1 MAGRAPSSSRSF
13 FYPAAV
19 TLLALSVL
27 VGFAL
32 LPRLFP
38 GGRSAFVGKPAPDFA
53 LEILHNGDAGD
64 RIRLAELKGRP
75 VLLDFWATWCKP
87 CQIGA
92 PVLDR
97 VYRRLKDKGVVVVGI
112 NTSDPQGREMAR
124 PFAEAKKLSYPI
136 VFDDGDEVAARYG
149 VTTLPTVVLIDA
161 EGNIVA
167 IRTGLA
173 DEGTLEELFLMAM

>member
-1 MAGRAPSSSRSF
+1 MVQRASSSRQF

-38 GGRSAFVGKPAPDFA
+38 SARSAFVGKAAPDFA

-64 RIRLAELKGRP
+64 RIRLAELRGQT
-75 VLLDFWATWCKP
+75 VVLDFWATWCKP

-97 VYRRLKDKGVVVVGI
+97 VYRRVKDKGVVVVGV
-112 NTSDPQGREMAR
+112 NTSDPQGREMAAR
-124 PFAEAKKLSYPI
+124 FAEAKKLSYPI
-136 VFDDGDEVAARYG
+136 VFDDGDEIAAKYG
-149 VTTLPTVVLIDA
+149 VTTLPTVVVIDA
-161 EGNIVA
+161 AGNVVA
-167 IRTGLA
+167 IRSGLA
-173 DEGTLEELFLMAM
+173 DEGQLEDLLQMAL

>member
-1 MAGRAPSSSRSF
+1 MSERASSSRSF

-32 LPRLFP
+32 LPKLFP
-38 GGRSAFVGKPAPDFA
+38 SARSAFVGKEAPDFA
-53 LEILHNGDAGD
+53 LEVLHNGEPGD
-64 RIRLAELKGRP
+64 RVRLAELRGQT
-75 VLLDFWATWCKP
+75 VLLDFWATWCRP

-97 VYRRLKDKGVVVVGI
+97 VYRRVKDKGVVVVGV
-112 NTSDPQGREMAR
+112 NTSDPQGREMAAE
-124 PFAEAKKLSYPI
+124 FAEAKKLSYPI
-136 VFDDGDEVAARYG
+136 VYDDGDEIAAKYG
-149 VTTLPTVVLIDA
+149 VTTLPTVVVIDG
-161 EGNIVA
+161 EGKVVA

-173 DEGTLEELFLMAM
+173 DEGQLEELLQMGL